1 MLDKHLLIELKTLW
15 VKRLLDS
22 KHCIEKACEVDE
34 NWEDNLEALE
44 ALELIYDLKW
54 DLMKM
59 EEHEKGYHSPS
70 PTPQAIP

>member
-1 MLDKHLLIELKTLW
+1 
-15 VKRLLDS
+15 
-22 KHCIEKACEVDE
+22 VDE